1 MAVVTARAPT
11 AGTVRTRARR
21 ARADA
26 SMDAS
31 RAREGATRTTRRV
44 ALAGAVTLIPSTVS
58 RARQGNVARA
68 GESDDTIAYEDL
80 VVGSGVEPLVGVDVV
95 KVDARGDA
103 RGDGSTRPTRRNFS
117 SSASVRVRSCRDSIE
132 WSAVTVRACRRCG
145 SGVDVERSC
154 RRRWRTATAARG
166 VARASARSHRV
177 RRSCSRWNW

>member
-11 AGTVRTRARR
+11 ARTVRTRASP
-21 ARADA
+21 RADA

-95 KVDARGDA
+95 KVDTRRRSRRRVDA
-103 RGDGSTRPTRRNFS
+103 STRRNFS